1 MGQNERDTNVNF
13 AELRFWGY
21 FLVGLFVVLVFRL
34 AFGQRASVDKVGLL
48 FLGLFCCFASAG

>member
-1 MGQNERDTNVNF
+1 VNF